1 MPAFVFV
8 SVFHASVLLLIMNFV
23 VKKTKNKTKPKP
35 FKLRIELIEK
45 TEEHPSS
52 ETQGLLAGTMR
63 YFRSK
68 VFFKSCRA
76 PRNLFLPN

>member
-23 VKKTKNKTKPKP
+23 VKRKNQKTKPKP

-45 TEEHPSS
+45 TEEGHTCCS
-52 ETQGLLAGTMR
+52 E
-63 YFRSK
+63 FDINS
-68 VFFKSCRA
+68 
-76 PRNLFLPN
+76 